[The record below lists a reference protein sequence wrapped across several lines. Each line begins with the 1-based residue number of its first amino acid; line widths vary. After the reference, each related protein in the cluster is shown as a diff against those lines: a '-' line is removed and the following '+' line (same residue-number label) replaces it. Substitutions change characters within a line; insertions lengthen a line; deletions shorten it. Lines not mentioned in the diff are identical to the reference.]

1 MIDIFIYLYYIF
13 QFSRSAYFM
22 KNYEDSIVRG
32 VSNENIQN
40 SSLEKKM
47 ELLLVTNVEEQQQQT
62 VLDLVKISSSEQQSQ
77 LNKPYEISNSIWYSG
92 SEENTVDFSNIVGD
106 KRTSL
111 LINITQAQVIKQK
124 ITLI

>member
-1 MIDIFIYLYYIF
+1 MIDIFIYLYYTF
-13 QFSRSAYFM
+13 QFPRSAYFM
-22 KNYEDSIVRG
+22 KNDEDSIVRSVFNG
-32 VSNENIQN
+32 NIQN

-47 ELLLVTNVEEQQQQT
+47 ELLLVTNVEGQQQQT

-77 LNKPYEISNSIWYSG
+77 LNKPYEIRNSIWHSG